1 MMRRILDLT
10 KNHVAKLK
18 YYYAFFPPTGLA
30 SKRSRLSNLESTP
43 MRPLGYFFTLQ
54 SSRLRH

>member
-18 YYYAFFPPTGLA
+18 YYYAFFPPHWTGI
-30 SKRSRLSNLESTP
+30 KTQP
-43 MRPLGYFFTLQ
+43 VV
-54 SSRLRH
+54 